1 MITISLCMIV
11 KNEQDTLERCLNS
24 VKDIVD
30 EIIIIDTGSTDK
42 TKEIAKK
49 FTNNIYDF
57 EWCYDFSKARNFSFS
72 KATKEYIMWLDADDV
87 ILEKDRKKL
96 IHLKKN
102 LDKDVD
108 VVMLKYDLNLDENG
122 VPLMTFYRE
131 RILKRENNYFWE
143 SPIHEVI
150 QTYGNIVKED
160 ISITHKKIHQSDPK
174 RNLLIFENMIKNNVE
189 FDARQ
194 TFYYARELY
203 YSKEYEKSIA
213 QFKKFL
219 SMPDAW
225 KENKISAQIDLYN
238 LYMEIK
244 KEDLAIDS
252 VLNTFKYDLPRAEAC
267 CLLASYFANKEDYK
281 NAVYWYKEATKRK
294 INIDNGGFYIIDYY
308 RYIPYINL
316 SFCYYKLNNLK
327 LSYKYNEKAGKIK
340 PNSLQYL
347 SNKKFFESLNY
358 DF

>member
-1 MITISLCMIV
+1 
-11 KNEQDTLERCLNS
+11 
-24 VKDIVD
+24 
-30 EIIIIDTGSTDK
+30 
-42 TKEIAKK
+42 
-49 FTNNIYDF
+49 
-57 EWCYDFSKARNFSFS
+57 
-72 KATKEYIMWLDADDV
+72 
-87 ILEKDRKKL
+87 
-96 IHLKKN
+96 
-102 LDKDVD
+102 
-108 VVMLKYDLNLDENG
+108 
-122 VPLMTFYRE
+122 
-131 RILKRENNYFWE
+131 
-143 SPIHEVI
+143 
-150 QTYGNIVKED
+150 
-160 ISITHKKIHQSDPK
+160 
-174 RNLLIFENMIKNNVE
+174 MIKNNVE

-225 KENKISAQIDLYN
+225 VENKISAQIDLYN